1 MKFNQLVNK
10 AGTTINPFVSCSL
23 SENDSRVISSVSVT
37 VYTLFQLY
45 LYKKG
50 YVNMI
55 TIDTEKLKTIINHYG
70 HTNQFNKAVEEL
82 SELIR
87 ALVRDDKD
95 NLIEEMADVY
105 IMLEQL
111 LIMCDIPEIVIDYSI
126 NKKIERQLERME
138 NDDQKLNHKCVIKRK
153 FI

>member
-1 MKFNQLVNK
+1 
-10 AGTTINPFVSCSL
+10 
-23 SENDSRVISSVSVT
+23 
-37 VYTLFQLY
+37 
-45 LYKKG
+45 
-50 YVNMI
+50 MI
-55 TIDTEKLKTIINHYG
+55 TIDNEKLKAIINHYG

-95 NLIEEMADVY
+95 NLIEEIADVY

-111 LIMCDIPEIVIDYSI
+111 LIMCNIPEIVIDYSI

>member
-1 MKFNQLVNK
+1 
-10 AGTTINPFVSCSL
+10 
-23 SENDSRVISSVSVT
+23 
-37 VYTLFQLY
+37 
-45 LYKKG
+45 
-50 YVNMI
+50 MI
-55 TIDTEKLKTIINHYG
+55 AIDTEKLKAIINHYG

-87 ALVRDDKD
+87 AIVRDDKD

-111 LIMCDIPEIVIDYSI
+111 LIMCDIPEVIMDYSI
-126 NKKIERQLERME
+126 NQKIERTLERME
-138 NDDQKLNHKCVIKRK
+138 NDDQKLNHKFVIKCK

>member
-1 MKFNQLVNK
+1 MVKV
-10 AGTTINPFVSCSL
+10 
-23 SENDSRVISSVSVT
+23 
-37 VYTLFQLY
+37 
-45 LYKKG
+45 
-50 YVNMI
+50 
-55 TIDTEKLKTIINHYG
+55 DTEKCKAIIKHYG

-87 ALVRDDKD
+87 AIVRDDKD

-111 LIMCDIPEIVIDYSI
+111 KIMCGICDGLVDYVIDE
-126 NKKIERQLERME
+126 KLCRTFERMNE
-138 NDDQKLNHKCVIKRK
+138 DDQKLNHKFVIKCK

>member
-1 MKFNQLVNK
+1 
-10 AGTTINPFVSCSL
+10 
-23 SENDSRVISSVSVT
+23 
-37 VYTLFQLY
+37 
-45 LYKKG
+45 
-50 YVNMI
+50 MI
-55 TIDTEKLKTIINHYG
+55 AIDTEKLKAIINHYG
-70 HTNQFNKAVEEL
+70 HTTQFNKAVEEL

-111 LIMCDIPEIVIDYSI
+111 LIMCDIPEVIMDYSI
-126 NKKIERQLERME
+126 NKKIERTLERVE
-138 NDDQKLNHKCVIKRK
+138 NDDQKLNHKFVIKCK

>member
-1 MKFNQLVNK
+1 
-10 AGTTINPFVSCSL
+10 
-23 SENDSRVISSVSVT
+23 
-37 VYTLFQLY
+37 
-45 LYKKG
+45 
-50 YVNMI
+50 MI

-111 LIMCDIPEIVIDYSI
+111 LIMCDIPEVIMDYSI
-126 NKKIERQLERME
+126 NQKIERTLERME
-138 NDDQKLNHKCVIKRK
+138 NDDQKLNHKFVIKCK